1 MKLLKI
7 CFVSFFLATVF
18 SACEVQDVWTVNDV
32 VDGTPSNADTV
43 LPHKFKKYEAS
54 DSLRAI
60 HSKENLQPEFIR

>member
-7 CFVSFFLATVF
+7 CLVFLIIAGL
-18 SACEVQDVWTVNDV
+18 SSCEVQDIYNVNDI

-60 HSKENLQPEFIR
+60 HSEENLLPEYKR